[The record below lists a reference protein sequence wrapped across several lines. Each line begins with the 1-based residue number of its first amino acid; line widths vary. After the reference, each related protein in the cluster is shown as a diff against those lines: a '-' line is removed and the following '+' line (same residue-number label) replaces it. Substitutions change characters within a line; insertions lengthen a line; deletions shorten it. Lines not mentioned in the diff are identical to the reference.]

1 VTDTSTFRPQSEHSS
16 RRHSGEQTLL
26 STEQVKAFHHDGF
39 VEEQVRHF
47 MLLLGAAAGEPSE
60 VVDVG
65 GGCGFF
71 AQRLTA
77 LTGRKVLVMDT
88 DASSIE
94 ACREAGVEA
103 MYGDAL
109 CPQVTGREGVVTFN
123 QILHHLVGRSERL
136 TQELQR
142 QALRVWRDQVRAV
155 FVNEY
160 IYESYL
166 GNFSGWFIYQ
176 ITKSQLLSWFGRAV
190 AIFVPSLKANTFGVG
205 VRFRAHREWLRLFE
219 SAGYEVKSS
228 ILGIEENVS
237 PARRMLL
244 IKHRRR
250 DSFLLEPRNN
260 SAR

>member
-1 VTDTSTFRPQSEHSS
+1 MS
-16 RRHSGEQTLL
+16 
-26 STEQVKAFHHDGF
+26 
-39 VEEQVRHF
+39 
-47 MLLLGAAAGEPSE
+47 LLGTAPSEASE

-77 LTGRKVLVMDT
+77 LTGRRVLVMDT
-88 DASSIE
+88 DAASIE
-94 ACREAGVEA
+94 ACRRAGVEA

-109 CPQVTGREGVVTFN
+109 SPEVMGREGVVTFN
-123 QILHHLVGRSERL
+123 QILHHLVGRSERV

-142 QALRVWRDQVRAV
+142 QALRVWRQQVRAV

-166 GNFSGWFIYQ
+166 GNFSGWFIFQ
-176 ITKSQLLSWFGRAV
+176 ITKSQLLSRVGRVV
-190 AIFVPSLKANTFGVG
+190 ATFVPSLKANTFGVG

-228 ILGIEENVS
+228 IRGTEEKVS

-244 IKHRRR
+244 IKHKRR
-250 DSFLLEPRNN
+250 DSFLLQPRSNG
-260 SAR
+260 AR